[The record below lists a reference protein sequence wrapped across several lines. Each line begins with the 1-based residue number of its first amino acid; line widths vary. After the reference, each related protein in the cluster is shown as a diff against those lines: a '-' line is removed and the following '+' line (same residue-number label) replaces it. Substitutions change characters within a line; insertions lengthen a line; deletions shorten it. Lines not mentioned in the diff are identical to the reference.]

1 MIQSPYT
8 VKNMKITTPMTAAME
23 MHYWLTDKLG
33 KRQTHVD
40 NTNRL
45 SPTLE
50 KYFSVLDVRKQQE
63 FFNVTLK
70 ELSDSMV
77 FMEKKA
83 QDDPRLQKPREDR
96 KRDITQFYLKYPF
109 VDALACSRRCCS
121 SRSRP
126 PTTATSPRSSR
137 RRSSIAACSSA
148 VHKATTS
155 S

>member
-33 KRQTHVD
+33 KRQNHTD
-40 NTNRL
+40 NSSRL

-70 ELSDSMV
+70 ELSESTML
-77 FMEKKA
+77 MEKKSH
-83 QDDPRLQKPREDR
+83 DDPRLQKPREDR
-96 KRDITQFYLKYPF
+96 KRDITQFYLKYRVVNAP
-109 VDALACSRRCCS
+109 VCSRTCCS
-121 SRSRP
+121 SK
-126 PTTATSPRSSR
+126 SR
-137 RRSSIAACSSA
+137 RPTIPTSLKSCRKRSSIGVCTSA